1 MGGASS
7 VPGVAGC
14 GNRTGAE
21 DLRIAKVVLTPGGQL
36 VELKG
41 TGNAFRQTQAGT
53 FEVRVVVTDEA
64 GNIAMIRHTVTVTE

>member
-1 MGGASS
+1 MGEAIVIPDFTVSDN
-7 VPGVAGC
+7 VTA
-14 GNRTGAE
+14 AE
-21 DLRIAKVVLTPGGQL
+21 DLRIAKFVLTPGGQL

-41 TGNAFRQTQAGT
+41 TSNAFRPTQAGT